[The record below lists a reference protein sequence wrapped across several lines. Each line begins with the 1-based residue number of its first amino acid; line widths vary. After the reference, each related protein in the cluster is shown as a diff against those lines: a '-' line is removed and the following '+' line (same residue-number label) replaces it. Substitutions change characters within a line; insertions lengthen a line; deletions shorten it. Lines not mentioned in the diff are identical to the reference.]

1 MNFRE
6 FLIKL
11 RNLLLLLFVL
21 QGSLNKMSL
30 TWREREHEEEDMI
43 ALHDPVMVN
52 ALRNCG
58 LLKFFRISSMRA
70 QITLLQYMLDAWDPI
85 NQVFQIRGKSIPLT
99 IEDFY
104 FLTGLSRRGAPIS
117 LSGSA
122 RGTDS
127 MRDYVQQYCREGSQ
141 PSRDGKV
148 VIREITDRSLRSILY
163 TIGRMAGSAA
173 LHVANRSYVQH
184 ALECFQPKVFN
195 WCDVVLVQMKSQL
208 TKVKDGKLK
217 NFGFGSILT
226 AFALEK
232 IPLMQPQYIILDLP
246 SPTEPRMQRWV
257 DHMSRHAGQPQIT
270 FTDAFFRWLERQEMV
285 FSEYPYVGM
294 DFRGDPD
301 LVLPDGEQWG
311 AIGKLFDH
319 ITVYCFYS

>member
-1 MNFRE
+1 MP
-6 FLIKL
+6 
-11 RNLLLLLFVL
+11 
-21 QGSLNKMSL
+21 L
-30 TWREREHEEEDMI
+30 TWREREHEAEDMV
-43 ALHDPVMVN
+43 ALHDPVTVS

-70 QITLLQYMLDAWDPI
+70 QISLLQYMLDAWDPV
-85 NQVFQIRGKSIPLT
+85 NQVFQIRGKTIPLT
-99 IEDFY
+99 IEDMY
-104 FLTGLSRRGAPIS
+104 FLTGLSRQGAPVS
-117 LSGSA
+117 LSGTA
-122 RGTDS
+122 RGTTS
-127 MRDYVQQYCREGSQ
+127 TRDYIRQYCREGSQ
-141 PSRDGKV
+141 PSKDGKIN
-148 VIREITDRSLRSILY
+148 IRDIIDRSLRSILF
-163 TIGRMAGSAA
+163 TIGRVAGSAA
-173 LHVANRSYVQH
+173 LHVANRSYMQH
-184 ALECFQPKVFN
+184 ALECLQPKVFN
-195 WCDVVLVQMKSQL
+195 WCDAVLVQMKSQL

-246 SPTEPRMQRWV
+246 SRTEPRMQRWV

-270 FTDAFFRWLERQEMV
+270 FTDAFFRWFERQEMV

-311 AIGKLFDH
+311 TIGKIFDH
-319 ITVYCFYS
+319 LTVYYFYS